1 MTGGGFLQRAFFQN
15 LELKF
20 LALVIG
26 LAIFYSRER
35 EETAE
40 RTLQVDVMT
49 IGEQSLGDLVR
60 VSPLPD
66 RIDIAV
72 RGPERQVAGLRADQ
86 IGPLALSLRT
96 AVEEGRIEL
105 RRDMFNLPDGVR
117 MLWAD
122 PAAIDFRFERRA
134 SKIVPVVL
142 DLSGT
147 ARDVVVDLER
157 TTAEPAQVVITGA
170 ESVIGPIS
178 EIRTLRIDLSD
189 RRPGVFVQEVG
200 LNVPRLESLR
210 VAVDSVRASVALVAD
225 LVDSERT
232 GLPVE
237 IVRGTDLEAGGTLV
251 YGAEGLRAAV
261 RVRGLRSVVEMLD
274 ASALHLFA
282 QVSRAAFADRDGDGV
297 LEAEI
302 PIQAVRPG
310 ESWAVVEIRPAAVPM
325 TWIPPPQPPPTE
337 APPEPAQP
345 PDEPPPG
352 GARGSSPTDA
362 AGHAPT
368 TSPRTSNPPP
378 RPVRDA
384 DVVTP

>member
-1 MTGGGFLQRAFFQN
+1 MSGGGFLRRVLAQN

-60 VSPLPD
+60 VSPLPGK
-66 RIDIAV
+66 IEIAV

-86 IGPLALSLRT
+86 IGPLALPIRA
-96 AVEEGRIEL
+96 AVEEGRLEL

-134 SKIVPVVL
+134 SKVVPVAL
-142 DLSGT
+142 ELGDT
-147 ARDVVVDLER
+147 DRDVVVDLER
-157 TTAEPAQVVITGA
+157 SAADPDEVLVTGA
-170 ESVIGPIS
+170 ESIVGPIH
-178 EIRTLRIDLSD
+178 ELRTLRIELAG
-189 RRPGVFVQEVG
+189 RRPGTMLQDVG
-200 LNVPRLESLR
+200 LSVPRVESLTAAVESVR
-210 VAVDSVRASVALVAD
+210 VAVVLVAD

-237 IVRGTDLEAGGTLV
+237 VVRGTDFDPGGTLV

-261 RVRGLRSVVEMLD
+261 RVRGVRSVIEMLD
-274 ASALHLFA
+274 ASALRLFV
-282 QVSRAAFADRDGDGV
+282 QVDLNAFVDRDGDGV

-302 PIQAVRPG
+302 PIQAVRAG
-310 ESWAVVEIRPAAVPM
+310 ESWSVVEITPAVVPM
-325 TWIPPPQPPPTE
+325 TWIPPPPPPAEEPLVETE
-337 APPEPAQP
+337 GQPAAPAPAQATTSARAPAAPPP
-345 PDEPPPG
+345 
-352 GARGSSPTDA
+352 
-362 AGHAPT
+362 
-368 TSPRTSNPPP
+368 
-378 RPVRDA
+378 
-384 DVVTP
+384 

>member
-1 MTGGGFLQRAFFQN
+1 MTGGGFLRRVLTQN

-35 EETAE
+35 EEIAE

-60 VSPLPD
+60 VSPLPGK
-66 RIDIAV
+66 IEIAV
-72 RGPERQVAGLRADQ
+72 RGPGRQVAGLRADQ
-86 IGPLALSLRT
+86 IGPLALSLRA
-96 AVEEGRIEL
+96 AVEDGRIEL

-122 PAAIDFRFERRA
+122 PAAIEFRFERRA
-134 SKIVPVVL
+134 TKTVPVVL

-157 TTAEPAQVVITGA
+157 TTAEPAEVAITGA
-170 ESVIGPIS
+170 ESVVGSIN
-178 EIRTLRIDLSD
+178 ELRTLRIDLAD
-189 RRPGVFVQEVG
+189 RRPGMFVQEVG
-200 LNVPRLESLR
+200 LAVPRLESLSA
-210 VAVDSVRASVALVAD
+210 AVDSVRASIVLVPD

-237 IVRGTDLEAGGTLV
+237 IVRGTDFEPGGTLV

-261 RVRGLRSVVEMLD
+261 RVRGLRSVVELLD

-282 QVSRAAFADRDGDGV
+282 QVERSAFVDRDGDGV
-297 LEAEI
+297 LEAEV
-302 PIQAVRPG
+302 PIQAARPG
-310 ESWAVVEIRPAAVPM
+310 ESWAVVEITPAAVPM
-325 TWIPPPQPPPTE
+325 TWIPPPPPAPSEPT
-337 APPEPAQP
+337 
-345 PDEPPPG
+345 PG
-352 GARGSSPTDA
+352 AA
-362 AGHAPT
+362 AGSPETPAAGPAPAPAAGAT
-368 TSPRTSNPPP
+368 REAESPAR
-378 RPVRDA
+378 
-384 DVVTP
+384 

>member
-1 MTGGGFLQRAFFQN
+1 MTGGGFLRRMLTQN

-66 RIDIAV
+66 KIEIAV
-72 RGPERQVAGLRADQ
+72 RGPGRQVAGLRADQ
-86 IGPLALSLRT
+86 IGPLALPLRT
-96 AVEEGRIEL
+96 AVEDGRIEL

-134 SKIVPVVL
+134 SKTVPVVL

-157 TTAEPAQVVITGA
+157 TTADPAEVAISGA
-170 ESVIGPIS
+170 ESVVGSIN
-178 EIRTLRIDLSD
+178 ELRTLRIDLSD
-189 RRPGVFVQEVG
+189 RRPGMLVQDVG
-200 LNVPRLESLR
+200 LAVPRLESLSA
-210 VAVDSVRASVALVAD
+210 AVDSVRASVVLVAD

-237 IVRGTDLEAGGTLV
+237 IVRGTDFEPGGTLV
-251 YGAEGLRAAV
+251 YGAEGLRATV

-274 ASALHLFA
+274 ASAIHLFA
-282 QVSRAAFADRDGDGV
+282 QVERSAFADRDGDGV
-297 LEAEI
+297 LEAEV
-302 PIQAVRPG
+302 PIRAARPG
-310 ESWAVVEIRPAAVPM
+310 ESWAVVEITPAAVPM
-325 TWIPPPQPPPTE
+325 TWIPPPPS
-337 APPEPAQP
+337 APPEASPA
-345 PDEPPPG
+345 
-352 GARGSSPTDA
+352 GSSTPAADSPAGPAVGSAPA
-362 AGHAPT
+362 AG
-368 TSPRTSNPPP
+368 TSREAEPSGR
-378 RPVRDA
+378 
-384 DVVTP
+384 